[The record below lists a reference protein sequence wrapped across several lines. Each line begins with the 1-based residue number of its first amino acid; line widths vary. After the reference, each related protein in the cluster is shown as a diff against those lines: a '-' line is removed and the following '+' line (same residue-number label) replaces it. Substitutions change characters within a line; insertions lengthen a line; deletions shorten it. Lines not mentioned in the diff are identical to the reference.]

1 MNLHS
6 QPFLKN
12 QMFFTLPQWDAG
24 RKAEEKCKT
33 FPIKRLGVIYELS
46 SDAHRTDIQAFRPIQ
61 NVLHL
66 KIGWPSTKG
75 ILLHMATPYGNVSS
89 VPPLPDFYS
98 DLWLKHWG
106 LSLYWFMDYVI
117 KSIRAS
123 REIKIQA
130 NPVKAHKVGPCCH
143 RFADSPQQ
151 LLQNFM
157 KLWQS
162 QYLNSINWSS
172 ALGMKKW
179 HEVRR
184 EQHKTKKMLT

>member
-24 RKAEEKCKT
+24 RKVEEKCKT

-75 ILLHMATPYGNVSS
+75 ILLHMAPEHHMAMSLLFHHYQIFI
-89 VPPLPDFYS
+89 LIS
-98 DLWLKHWG
+98 DLNTEVYRCIDSWIM
-106 LSLYWFMDYVI
+106 S
-117 KSIRAS
+117 S
-123 REIKIQA
+123 
-130 NPVKAHKVGPCCH
+130 KA
-143 RFADSPQQ
+143 
-151 LLQNFM
+151 
-157 KLWQS
+157 
-162 QYLNSINWSS
+162 
-172 ALGMKKW
+172 
-179 HEVRR
+179 
-184 EQHKTKKMLT
+184 